1 MEIKMVR
8 LTEIVEENM
17 ATNFSVRSVFVN
29 PCHVVMVRDD
39 NRFRNLLGEGKLSH
53 LGVDSNM
60 QFCRITVRGGSGNY
74 EITVMGSSDMVYE
87 KIQTST
93 KTLLKG

>member
-1 MEIKMVR
+1 MIR

-17 ATNFSVRSVFVN
+17 VTYFNVRSVFVN
-29 PCHVVMVRDD
+29 PSHVVMVRDD
-39 NRFRNLLGEGKLSH
+39 SRIRGLLVEGKLSH
-53 LGVDSNM
+53 LGVDPNM
-60 QFCRITVRGGSGNY
+60 QFSRITVRGGSGNY
-74 EITVMGSSDMVYE
+74 EITVMGSSEMVYE

>member
-1 MEIKMVR
+1 
-8 LTEIVEENM
+8 
-17 ATNFSVRSVFVN
+17 
-29 PCHVVMVRDD
+29 
-39 NRFRNLLGEGKLSH
+39 
-53 LGVDSNM
+53 M
-60 QFCRITVRGGSGNY
+60 QFSRITVRGGSGNY